1 MAKRLIKSAEELDE
15 QNDENQFELDESIV
29 DEVSNAEEFADVE
42 ITNEDIMDAVEAIDA
57 LADAVIEKADA
68 EEKEIDADELLDQVR
83 DMIDDSHE
91 EEPEEE
97 EVEEAEIPEEIES
110 SVVRVMVSED
120 GAIDLEQKPDE
131 IYDQDVD
138 GLECTVF
145 DTVDDYPMELDETAP
160 TEEVEDDTLIIGN
173 SASKKFKKGYI
184 TIKSSTNKKAWSTAY
199 KKVKKMVGSSK
210 LTAAHWVIVSALA
223 KKEEEKDKL
232 KKKIEC
238 RLIRAIRSNKEV
250 KTKFFKAIKSDFD
263 VAGQDTQDDIQKE
276 GQTEQ
281 EAKPDMIAE
290 PKNNGVEEVSND
302 GVPSE
307 AGDPEGVTEEFGNP
321 TEDPDRQDERE
332 DEIVLPEESITI
344 VEVPLANSVRKVRL
358 QKVRSSKMRNYN
370 LYKVVSNKDMS
381 VLDGKVV
388 KSGKLAYAFKNTTQG
403 MIACCAKYVANGK
416 GTYKPVLKNN
426 KVVIT
431 RGGATAPVFQ
441 NYEKIQIAKA
451 IVSARKEGFEAGKRE
466 AIKSARCPS
475 IQSRKDELLA
485 RRNAMIKSSPEKL
498 GFFNENTIVYDNGQV
513 SVNRGNGWTYGGT
526 VKELDQYTGYEG
538 LLDWYN
544 EQKGKSIKNSR
555 RNEVIK
561 SRLETRKAQA
571 REQKAIQSRAELV
584 KMHEAEE
591 RQRLFQSSQ
600 TQMDEEKVAL
610 KSASNRNTAALD
622 KLYNSMF

>member
-1 MAKRLIKSAEELDE
+1 MAKRLIKSADELDE

-97 EVEEAEIPEEIES
+97 EIEEAELPEEIES

-145 DTVDDYPMELDETAP
+145 DTVDDYPMELDEAAP

-173 SASKKFKKGYI
+173 SASKNFKKGYI
-184 TIKSSTNKKAWSTAY
+184 TIKSSANKKAWSAAY

-210 LTAAHWVIVSALA
+210 LTAAHWAIVAALA
-223 KKEEEKDKL
+223 KKEEENDKL

-250 KTKFFKAIKSDFD
+250 KSKFFKAIKSDFTED
-263 VAGQDTQDDIQKE
+263 VAGQDTQDDIQNE

-290 PKNNGVEEVSND
+290 PKNNGFEEQPND

-307 AGDPEGVTEEFGNP
+307 AGDPEGVKEEFGNP
-321 TEDPDRQDERE
+321 TEDPARQDERE
-332 DEIVLPEESITI
+332 DEIILPEESI
-344 VEVPLANSVRKVRL
+344 VVVDVPLANSVRKVRL
-358 QKVRSSKMRNYN
+358 QKVRSSKIRNYN
-370 LYKVVSNKDMS
+370 LYKVVNSKDMS
-381 VLDGKVV
+381 VLDGKVI

-403 MIACCAKYVANGK
+403 VIACCAAYVDNGK

-431 RGGATAPVFQ
+431 RGALAPVFQ
-441 NYEKIQIAKA
+441 NYEKIQIAKMV
-451 IVSARKEGFEAGKRE
+451 VSARKQGYLEGKRE
-466 AIKSARCPS
+466 AIKSSNRPS
-475 IQSRKDELLA
+475 IQSKKDELLA
-485 RRNAMIKSSPEKL
+485 RRNAIRSGRKPEMS
-498 GFFNENTIVYDNGQV
+498 NE
-513 SVNRGNGWTYGGT
+513 
-526 VKELDQYTGYEG
+526 
-538 LLDWYN
+538 
-544 EQKGKSIKNSR
+544 R
-555 RNEVIK
+555 REAIK
-561 SRLETRKAQA
+561 SRMEARQAQIK
-571 REQKAIQSRAELV
+571 EQKAIQSRAELV

-600 TQMDEEKVAL
+600 TQMNEEKVAL
-610 KSASNRNTAALD
+610 KSASNRNTAALN
-622 KLYNSMF
+622 KLYDSMF

>member
-1 MAKRLIKSAEELDE
+1 MAKRLIKSADELDE

-97 EVEEAEIPEEIES
+97 EFEEAELPEEIES

-145 DTVDDYPMELDETAP
+145 DTVDDYPMELDEAAP

-173 SASKKFKKGYI
+173 SASKNFKKGYI
-184 TIKSSTNKKAWSTAY
+184 TIKSSANKKAWNAAY

-210 LTAAHWVIVSALA
+210 LTAAHWAIVAALA
-223 KKEEEKDKL
+223 KKEEENDKL

-250 KTKFFKAIKSDFD
+250 KSKFFKAIKSDFTED
-263 VAGQDTQDDIQKE
+263 VAGQDTQDDIQNE

-281 EAKPDMIAE
+281 EAKPDMVAE
-290 PKNNGVEEVSND
+290 PKNNGFEEQPND

-307 AGDPEGVTEEFGNP
+307 AGEPEGVKEEFGNP

-332 DEIVLPEESITI
+332 DEIILPEESI
-344 VEVPLANSVRKVRL
+344 VVVDVPLVNSVRKVRL
-358 QKVRSSKMRNYN
+358 QKVRSSKIRNYN
-370 LYKVVSNKDMS
+370 LYKVVNSKDMS

-403 MIACCAKYVANGK
+403 VIACCAAYVDNGK

-431 RGGATAPVFQ
+431 RGALAPVFQ
-441 NYEKIQIAKA
+441 NYEKIQIAKMV
-451 IVSARKEGFEAGKRE
+451 VSARKQGYLEGKRE
-466 AIKSARCPS
+466 AIKSSNRPS
-475 IQSRKDELLA
+475 IQSKKDELLA
-485 RRNAMIKSSPEKL
+485 RRNAIRSGRKPEMSD
-498 GFFNENTIVYDNGQV
+498 E
-513 SVNRGNGWTYGGT
+513 
-526 VKELDQYTGYEG
+526 
-538 LLDWYN
+538 
-544 EQKGKSIKNSR
+544 R
-555 RNEVIK
+555 REAIK
-561 SRLETRKAQA
+561 SRMEARQAQIK
-571 REQKAIQSRAELV
+571 EQKAIQSRAELV

-600 TQMDEEKVAL
+600 TQMNEEKVAL
-610 KSASNRNTAALD
+610 KSASNRNTAALN
-622 KLYNSMF
+622 KLYDSMF

>member
-1 MAKRLIKSAEELDE
+1 MAKRLIKSADELDE

-91 EEPEEE
+91 EEPEGEE
-97 EVEEAEIPEEIES
+97 FEEAELPEEIES

-145 DTVDDYPMELDETAP
+145 DTVDDYPMELDESAP

-173 SASKKFKKGYI
+173 SASKNFKKGYI
-184 TIKSSTNKKAWSTAY
+184 TIKSSANKKAWNLAY

-210 LTAAHWVIVSALA
+210 LTAAHWAIVSALA
-223 KKEEEKDKL
+223 KKEEENDKL

-250 KTKFFKAIKSDFD
+250 KSKFFKAIKSDFTED
-263 VAGQDTQDDIQKE
+263 VAGQDTQDDIQNE

-281 EAKPDMIAE
+281 EAKPDMVAE
-290 PKNNGVEEVSND
+290 TKNNGFEEQSND

-307 AGDPEGVTEEFGNP
+307 AGEPEGVTEEFGNP
-321 TEDPDRQDERE
+321 TEDPARQDERE
-332 DEIVLPEESITI
+332 DEIILPEESI
-344 VEVPLANSVRKVRL
+344 VVVDVPLANSVRKIRL
-358 QKVRSSKMRNYN
+358 QKVRSSKVRNYN
-370 LYKVVSNKDMS
+370 LYKVVNNKDMS

-403 MIACCAKYVANGK
+403 VIACCAAYVDNGK
-416 GTYKPVLKNN
+416 GTYKPVLQNN

-431 RGGATAPVFQ
+431 RGVLAPVFQ
-441 NYEKIQIAKA
+441 NYEKIQIAKMV
-451 IVSARKEGFEAGKRE
+451 VSARKQGYLEGKRE
-466 AIKSARCPS
+466 AIKSSNRPS
-475 IQSRKDELLA
+475 IQSKKDELLA
-485 RRNAMIKSSPEKL
+485 RRNAIRSGRKP
-498 GFFNENTIVYDNGQV
+498 GV
-513 SVNRGNGWTYGGT
+513 SD
-526 VKELDQYTGYEG
+526 E
-538 LLDWYN
+538 
-544 EQKGKSIKNSR
+544 R
-555 RNEVIK
+555 REAIK
-561 SRLETRKAQA
+561 SRMEVRKAQIK
-571 REQKAIQSRAELV
+571 EQKAIQSRAELV

-600 TQMDEEKVAL
+600 TQMNEEKVAL
-610 KSASNRNTAALD
+610 KSASNRNTAALN
-622 KLYNSMF
+622 KLYDSMF

>member
-1 MAKRLIKSAEELDE
+1 MAKRLIKSADELDE

-83 DMIDDSHE
+83 DMIDESHE

-97 EVEEAEIPEEIES
+97 EFEEAELPEEIES

-145 DTVDDYPMELDETAP
+145 DTVDDYPMELDEAAP

-173 SASKKFKKGYI
+173 SASKNFKKGYI
-184 TIKSSTNKKAWSTAY
+184 TIKSSANKKAWNAAY
-199 KKVKKMVGSSK
+199 KKVKKMIGSSK
-210 LTAAHWVIVSALA
+210 LTAAHWAIVSALA
-223 KKEEEKDKL
+223 KKEEENDKL

-250 KTKFFKAIKSDFD
+250 KSKFFKAIKSDFTED
-263 VAGQDTQDDIQKE
+263 VAGQDTQDDIQNE

-290 PKNNGVEEVSND
+290 PENNGFEEQPND

-307 AGDPEGVTEEFGNP
+307 AGEPEGVKEEFGNP
-321 TEDPDRQDERE
+321 TEDPARQDERE
-332 DEIVLPEESITI
+332 DEIILPEESI
-344 VEVPLANSVRKVRL
+344 VVVDVPLANSVRKIRL
-358 QKVRSSKMRNYN
+358 QKVRSSKIRNYN
-370 LYKVVSNKDMS
+370 LYKVVNNKDMS

-403 MIACCAKYVANGK
+403 VIACCAAYVDNGK

-431 RGGATAPVFQ
+431 RGALAPVFQ
-441 NYEKIQIAKA
+441 NYEKIQIAKMV
-451 IVSARKEGFEAGKRE
+451 VSARKQGYLEGKRE
-466 AIKSARCPS
+466 AIKSSNRPS
-475 IQSRKDELLA
+475 IQSKKDELLA
-485 RRNAMIKSSPEKL
+485 RREALRSGRKPEMS
-498 GFFNENTIVYDNGQV
+498 NE
-513 SVNRGNGWTYGGT
+513 
-526 VKELDQYTGYEG
+526 
-538 LLDWYN
+538 
-544 EQKGKSIKNSR
+544 R
-555 RNEVIK
+555 REAIK
-561 SRLETRKAQA
+561 SRMEARQAQIK
-571 REQKAIQSRAELV
+571 EQKAIQSRAELV

-600 TQMDEEKVAL
+600 TQMNEEKVAL
-610 KSASNRNTAALD
+610 KSASNRNTAALN
-622 KLYNSMF
+622 KLYDSMF

>member
-1 MAKRLIKSAEELDE
+1 MKKKLLVSAEETDN

-83 DMIDDSHE
+83 DMIDESHE
-91 EEPEEE
+91 EEPEGEE
-97 EVEEAEIPEEIES
+97 FEEAELPEEIES

-145 DTVDDYPMELDETAP
+145 DTVDDYPMELDEAAP

-173 SASKKFKKGYI
+173 SASKNFKKGYI
-184 TIKSSTNKKAWSTAY
+184 TIKSSANKKAWNAAY

-210 LTAAHWVIVSALA
+210 LTAAHWAIVSALA
-223 KKEEEKDKL
+223 KKEEENDKL

-250 KTKFFKAIKSDFD
+250 KSKFFKAIKSDFTED
-263 VAGQDTQDDIQKE
+263 VAGQDTQDDIQNE

-281 EAKPDMIAE
+281 EAKPDMVAE
-290 PKNNGVEEVSND
+290 PKNNGFEEQPND

-307 AGDPEGVTEEFGNP
+307 AGEPKGVKEEFGNP
-321 TEDPDRQDERE
+321 TEDPARQDERE
-332 DEIVLPEESITI
+332 DEIILPEESI
-344 VEVPLANSVRKVRL
+344 VVVDVPLANSVRKVRL
-358 QKVRSSKMRNYN
+358 QKVRSSKIRNYN
-370 LYKVVSNKDMS
+370 LYKVVNSKDMS
-381 VLDGKVV
+381 VLDGKVI

-403 MIACCAKYVANGK
+403 VIACCAAYVDNGK
-416 GTYKPVLKNN
+416 GTYKPVLQNN

-431 RGGATAPVFQ
+431 RGALAPVFQ
-441 NYEKIQIAKA
+441 NYEKIQIAKMV
-451 IVSARKEGFEAGKRE
+451 VSARKQGYLEGKRE
-466 AIKSARCPS
+466 AIKSSNRPS
-475 IQSRKDELLA
+475 IQSKKDELLA
-485 RRNAMIKSSPEKL
+485 RREALRSGRKPEMS
-498 GFFNENTIVYDNGQV
+498 NE
-513 SVNRGNGWTYGGT
+513 
-526 VKELDQYTGYEG
+526 
-538 LLDWYN
+538 
-544 EQKGKSIKNSR
+544 R
-555 RNEVIK
+555 REALK
-561 SRLETRKAQA
+561 SRMEARQAQIK
-571 REQKAIQSRAELV
+571 EQKAIQSRAELV

-600 TQMDEEKVAL
+600 TQMNEEKVAL
-610 KSASNRNTAALD
+610 KSASNRNTAALN
-622 KLYNSMF
+622 KLYDSMF

>member
-1 MAKRLIKSAEELDE
+1 MAKRLIKSAEDIDN

-83 DMIDDSHE
+83 DMIDESHE

-97 EVEEAEIPEEIES
+97 EFEEAELPEEIES

-145 DTVDDYPMELDETAP
+145 DTVDDYPMELDEAAP
-160 TEEVEDDTLIIGN
+160 TEEVEDNTLIIGN
-173 SASKKFKKGYI
+173 SASKNFKKGYI
-184 TIKSSTNKKAWSTAY
+184 TIKSSANKKAWNAAY

-210 LTAAHWVIVSALA
+210 LTAAHWAIVSALA
-223 KKEEEKDKL
+223 KKEEENDKL

-250 KTKFFKAIKSDFD
+250 KSKFFKAIKSDFTED
-263 VAGQDTQDDIQKE
+263 VAGQDTQDDIQNE

-281 EAKPDMIAE
+281 EAKPDMVAE
-290 PKNNGVEEVSND
+290 PKNNGFEEQPND

-307 AGDPEGVTEEFGNP
+307 AGDPEGVKEEFGNP
-321 TEDPDRQDERE
+321 TEDPARQDERE
-332 DEIVLPEESITI
+332 DEIILPEESI
-344 VEVPLANSVRKVRL
+344 VVVDVPLANSVRKIRL
-358 QKVRSSKMRNYN
+358 QKVRSSKIRNYN
-370 LYKVVSNKDMS
+370 LYKVVNSKDMS

-403 MIACCAKYVANGK
+403 VIACCAAYVDNGK

-431 RGGATAPVFQ
+431 RGVLAPVFQ
-441 NYEKIQIAKA
+441 NYEKIQIAKMV
-451 IVSARKEGFEAGKRE
+451 VSARKQGYLEGKRE
-466 AIKSARCPS
+466 AIKSSNRPS
-475 IQSRKDELLA
+475 IQSKKDELLA
-485 RRNAMIKSSPEKL
+485 RREALRSGRKPEMS
-498 GFFNENTIVYDNGQV
+498 NE
-513 SVNRGNGWTYGGT
+513 
-526 VKELDQYTGYEG
+526 
-538 LLDWYN
+538 
-544 EQKGKSIKNSR
+544 R
-555 RNEVIK
+555 REALK
-561 SRLETRKAQA
+561 SRMEARQAQIK
-571 REQKAIQSRAELV
+571 EQKAIQSRAELV

-600 TQMDEEKVAL
+600 TQMNEEKVAL
-610 KSASNRNTAALD
+610 KSASNRNTAALN
-622 KLYNSMF
+622 KLYDSMF